1 MCAERRWAMAKKTP
15 SVELSPDEEALLQ
28 RLKRIEGQ
36 MRGLQRM
43 VIERRNCYDIITQLM
58 AARSALDQVGLTLLN
73 DHLDRCLP
81 VTEETSGSVDLAQ
94 LRRTLKLWAR
104 FGS

>member
-1 MCAERRWAMAKKTP
+1 M
-15 SVELSPDEEALLQ
+15 VELSPGEEALLQ
-28 RLKRIEGQ
+28 RLKRVEGQ
-36 MRGLQRM
+36 IRGLQRM
-43 VIERRNCYDIITQLM
+43 VTERRDCHDIITQLM

-81 VTEETSGSVDLAQ
+81 VTEEASGGVDLSQ
-94 LRRTLKLWAR
+94 LRRTLKLWTR